1 MVLSFLLAAL
11 LAIQGAGQDA
21 DMARYVERA
30 NGIVDQLM
38 ADEVEPVAAMFNDR
52 MKAAVT
58 VEQLRGGLAS
68 ARLQAGPFKARV
80 DARGQMRGAMHAV
93 VVTCEFERNNV
104 EVAVAFDEADKIA
117 GLSIR
122 PATTTT
128 EPYATPAYVTPS
140 AFTDVPVTV
149 DAGGWP
155 LPGLISM
162 PLGDGQF
169 PAVVLVHGSGPGDRD
184 ESVGPNKPFR
194 DLAWGLASRGIAVLR
209 YDKRTRVHAQRAQ
222 ALKEVTVKDETI
234 DDALAAVAVLRAT
247 PKVRGDRV
255 FVLGHSLGGMLAPRI
270 GAADPKLAGLVAMA
284 GAVRPLEDS
293 IVSQTRYLAELDGQV
308 TDIERSQLEE
318 FERMAARIKALKPGD
333 PPISTPPFGAPA
345 SYFIDLNGYNPPAA
359 AASLKVPMLVLQG
372 ERDYQVTMEDFAAW
386 QKALAGHPGTVLK
399 SYPSLNHLFM
409 AGSGKPNPGEYQT
422 AGHIAEAV
430 VADIASWIK
439 EK

>member
-1 MVLSFLLAAL
+1 MALELALAAL
-11 LAIQGAGQDA
+11 LALPSPGQDA
-21 DMARYVERA
+21 DMARYIERA
-30 NGIVDQLM
+30 GTIVDQLM
-38 ADEVEPVAAMFNDR
+38 AGDVEPVAAMFNDR
-52 MKAAVT
+52 MKAAIT
-58 VEQLRGGLAS
+58 VDQLRAGLAS
-68 ARLQAGPFKARV
+68 ARLQSGPFKARV
-80 DARGQMRGAMHAV
+80 GARGQMRGPMHAV
-93 VVTCEFERNNV
+93 IVTCEFERNNV

-122 PATTTT
+122 PAAANEPWTT
-128 EPYATPAYVTPS
+128 PSYVTPS

-155 LPGLISM
+155 LPGLVSM
-162 PLGDGQF
+162 PLGDGPF

-184 ESVGPNKPFR
+184 ESIGPNKPFR

-222 ALKEVTVKDETI
+222 ALTNVTVKDETI

-270 GAADPKLAGLVAMA
+270 GAADSALAGLIAMA

-308 TDIERSQLEE
+308 TEVERTQLDE
-318 FERMAARIKALKPGD
+318 FERMAARIKSLKPGD
-333 PPISTPPFGAPA
+333 PPITTPPFGAPA
-345 SYFIDLNGYNPPAA
+345 SYFLDLKGYDPPAVA
-359 AASLKVPMLVLQG
+359 ATLKMPMLVLQG

-386 QKALAGHPGTVLK
+386 QRALANRPGTGTK
-399 SYPSLNHLFM
+399 SYPALNHLFM
-409 AGSGKPNPGEYQT
+409 AGSGKPNPGEYQA
-422 AGHIAEAV
+422 AGHMPEAV